1 MTICLKKC
9 SGVLNNCMS
18 KQDQGSQVAPQVK
31 KYQHTFPKDPWNK
44 IMQLLIMQL

>member
-18 KQDQGSQVAPQVK
+18 KQDQGSQVAPQVT
-31 KYQHTFPKDPWNK
+31 KYPHAISLYPLNQ
-44 IMQLLIMQL
+44 ILQLLMN